1 MRHFYRCID
10 CLSVVATEAKIHP
23 VQIPPSYA
31 YSCGECGACGGR
43 IEYLA
48 EVCRD
53 HWQRKE
59 LRVPCDAR
67 CTGAIGP
74 HCECQ
79 CGGENHGSN
88 RMVEVV
94 VETGK
99 LPRVMIPS
107 DARAKGEA
115 YRELLGTVRSA
126 HDVHFGRVFQL
137 KRNGV
142 YLSPPEWYRFCEG
155 QRLNQRILAARE
167 LRSHAGRYRKLNAI
181 LAEITGASQPVG
193 VCA

>member
-1 MRHFYRCID
+1 MRHYYRCVD
-10 CLSVVATEAKIHP
+10 CLSVVVADDKIRP

-31 YSCGECGACGGR
+31 YSYGECGACGGR
-43 IEYLA
+43 IEYLG

-53 HWQRKE
+53 HWQRRE

-88 RMVEVV
+88 RLVEVV

-99 LPRVMIPS
+99 LPRLMVPG
-107 DARAKGEA
+107 DAGAKGEA
-115 YRELLGTVRSA
+115 YRELLRAVRSA
-126 HDVHFGRVFQL
+126 HDGRFDRVFQL

-142 YLSPPEWYRFCEG
+142 YLSPPDWYHFCEG
-155 QRLNQRILAARE
+155 QRFNRRILEARE
-167 LRSHAGRYRKLNAI
+167 LRSHAARNR
-181 LAEITGASQPVG
+181 
-193 VCA
+193 